1 MKRNIKA
8 LAGMLALIGGITAG
22 CGSSDSASGKDAN
35 SFDAVLKSNPND
47 ASKGLA
53 IPAGFKSKC
62 DDLRAQNKD
71 LRSKTYSVAVSGDSP
86 PLAYKDET
94 DPSKLL
100 GFHPG
105 MTELA
110 MSCAGL
116 NFKYAYYDFTGLVPA
131 LQNGRVDIQ
140 WRPIFFR
147 PDIGKNTSWVIYQ
160 QNFDQVLTLKDGP
173 NWSGWGDV
181 CGSTIALTL
190 SAPIE
195 KAFLDGEYDK
205 YCKGKKP
212 IETLSFPTVAAMFQ
226 ALKAK
231 KVDSVGVSNAAAAG
245 FSDIA
250 TPRFDEK
257 SRNNIAGAAVMQKND
272 ALFKAIYQ
280 GVKAV
285 QDEGLQ
291 KALLAKYK
299 APENLFRPIEA
310 KPDDRQVD

>member
-1 MKRNIKA
+1 
-8 LAGMLALIGGITAG
+8 
-22 CGSSDSASGKDAN
+22 
-35 SFDAVLKSNPND
+35 
-47 ASKGLA
+47 
-53 IPAGFKSKC
+53 
-62 DDLRAQNKD
+62 
-71 LRSKTYSVAVSGDSP
+71 
-86 PLAYKDET
+86 
-94 DPSKLL
+94 
-100 GFHPG
+100 
-105 MTELA
+105 
-110 MSCAGL
+110 
-116 NFKYAYYDFTGLVPA
+116 
-131 LQNGRVDIQ
+131 
-140 WRPIFFR
+140 
-147 PDIGKNTSWVIYQ
+147 
-160 QNFDQVLTLKDGP
+160 
-173 NWSGWGDV
+173 
-181 CGSTIALTL
+181 
-190 SAPIE
+190 
-195 KAFLDGEYDK
+195 
-205 YCKGKKP
+205 
-212 IETLSFPTVAAMFQ
+212 MFQ